1 MYYINSFFLYSLFGF
16 IMESDVYKISNSVRH
31 SSIFYGPVTTVY
43 GFGVLSLIILD
54 KLFLSKINCNKYFKI
69 ILTFVLCM
77 IILSVIEFLGGNIL
91 HMLFNIDMWNY
102 SNKPIHFGKYL
113 CLDLCLLW
121 GVFGVLYLYVI
132 RKYTD
137 KIVNV
142 IPKSGSILFCIIFLV
157 DLLMVLINK

>member
-43 GFGVLSLIILD
+43 GFGVLSLIIID

>member
-16 IMESDVYKISNSVRH
+16 IME
-31 SSIFYGPVTTVY
+31 Y

>member
-132 RKYTD
+132 KKYTD

>member
-142 IPKSGSILFCIIFLV
+142 IPKNGSILFCIIFLV

>member
-102 SNKPIHFGKYL
+102 SNKPIHFEKYL

>member
-102 SNKPIHFGKYL
+102 SNKSIHFGKYL

-132 RKYTD
+132 KKYTD